1 MDKFLDYVFIFQVF
15 INFVKQQVEIVEN
28 NDPVKKIRGQRSSDR
43 QRVTI
48 EDNDDDDEMLLA
60 LDPSDE
66 GLGSD
71 DDICFS
77 FNESGVGNILLNLVW
92 GPSWS

>member
-1 MDKFLDYVFIFQVF
+1 MDKFLNYVFIFQVF

-28 NDPVKKIRGQRSSDR
+28 NDPVKKIWGQRSSDR

-48 EDNDDDDEMLLA
+48 EDDDDEMLLA

-66 GLGSD
+66 GLEND